1 MATYLLVHGGWH
13 GGWYWQRVAPILR
26 AAGHEV
32 FTPTLTGLG
41 GWAHLLSPEIDLETH
56 IKDILGVL
64 KWEDLRD
71 VILVGHSYAGM
82 IITAVAAQA
91 AERLAHLVYLDAF
104 VPKDGEALTDL
115 IGPEFLAAFQE
126 SVRVEGEG
134 WKLPP
139 LPLDVLGIT
148 EEQDKR
154 WMQPKLVDQP
164 FKTFSQPVHLSGE
177 EAAGRLPRTFIYC
190 NQPAIGPYDQFAER
204 ARDEENWR
212 YREIATGHFPMVTAA
227 RRTAELLLELA

>member
-13 GGWYWQRVAPILR
+13 GGWCWRRVAEILR
-26 AAGHEV
+26 TAGHEV

-41 GWAHLLSPEIDLETH
+41 ERAHLLNPEIDLETH
-56 IKDILGVL
+56 IQDVVGVL

-82 IITAVAAQA
+82 IITAVAEHA

-115 IGPEFLAAFQE
+115 IGPEFLATFTE
-126 SVRVEGEG
+126 RVRAEGEG
-134 WKLPP
+134 WRLPP
-139 LPLDVLGIT
+139 LPLEVLGIT
-148 EEQDKR
+148 EEADKQ

-164 FKTFSQPVHLSGE
+164 FKSFTQPVHLGGG
-177 EAAGRLPRTFIYC
+177 EAAGQLPRTFIYC

-204 ARDEENWR
+204 ARAETGWR
-212 YREIATGHFPMVTAA
+212 YREIATGHFPMVTAPQ
-227 RRTAELLLELA
+227 RTADRLLELA